1 MQLPAMAVWAWIP
14 MVIFAALAQT
24 ARNAAQRT
32 LTQALGTLSA
42 TLIRFLYGLPFAA
55 LWLLVVISAGES
67 ATGSALG
74 LVSSMAAP
82 AMNYKLP
89 YVAWLSL
96 GAVAQIAATAFLLR
110 AMKERNFI
118 VGITFAKT
126 EVLQVAVFAAL
137 FLHEVP
143 GWLALL
149 AILLATLGVVL
160 LSIPKTAQAD
170 DLNRTG
176 WVSKAA
182 LFGLASGACFAIAS
196 VGYRGAALAQVGV
209 SPWLIGA
216 WGVVWAQALQTL
228 LLGSY
233 LAWQQRGALRAIAVA
248 WRLSL
253 VAGSM
258 GALAS
263 IGWFTAFAITGA
275 AEVKTLGMIEVL
287 FSYLVSRRLFNEN
300 LSGKER
306 LGLVLVALGLVAICA
321 QL

>member
-14 MVIFAALAQT
+14 IVIFAALAQT

-32 LTQALGTLSA
+32 LTHELGTLSA

-55 LWLLVVISAGES
+55 LWLMVVTWASGA
-67 ATGSALG
+67 
-74 LVSSMAAP
+74 AAP

-89 YVAWLSL
+89 YVAWLAV

-118 VGITFAKT
+118 VGVTFAKT

-137 FLHEVP
+137 FLREVP

-160 LSIPKTAQAD
+160 LSIPKTATPD
-170 DLNRTG
+170 DMNRTS
-176 WVSKAA
+176 WVSQAA

-196 VGYRGAALAQVGV
+196 VGYRGAALAQPGV

-228 LLGSY
+228 LLGTY
-233 LAWQQRGALRAIAVA
+233 LAWQQRGALRAIAAA

-263 IGWFTAFAITGA
+263 IGWFTAFALTGA
-275 AEVKTLGMIEVL
+275 AEVKTLGMVEVL
-287 FSYLVSRRLFNEN
+287 FSYIVSRRLFNEK
-300 LSGKER
+300 LSVKER
-306 LGLVLVALGLVAICA
+306 IGLVLVALGLIAICA

>member
-14 MVIFAALAQT
+14 IVIFAALAQT

-32 LTQALGTLSA
+32 LTHELGTLSA

-55 LWLLVVISAGES
+55 LWLLVVISASGS
-67 ATGSALG
+67 MTGSTSG
-74 LVSSMAAP
+74 SAAP
-82 AMNYKLP
+82 GMIYKLP
-89 YVAWLSL
+89 YAAWQSL

-110 AMKERNFI
+110 AMRERNFI
-118 VGITFAKT
+118 VGVTFAKT

-160 LSIPKTAQAD
+160 LSIPKNSTAD
-170 DLNRTG
+170 ELNPTR

-196 VGYRGAALAQVGV
+196 VGYRGAALAQPGV

-216 WGVVWAQALQTL
+216 WGVLWAQALQTL
-228 LLGSY
+228 LLGTY
-233 LAWQQRGALRAIAVA
+233 LAWQQRGALRAIAGA

-263 IGWFTAFAITGA
+263 IGWFTAFALTGA

-287 FSYLVSRRLFNEN
+287 FSYVVSRRLFNEN

-306 LGLVLVALGLVAICA
+306 MGLVLVALGLIAVCA